1 MEQKHIYLSALGVGV
16 GVGVGLGLG
25 SGQGISKWSSIGAAR
40 NSSDFAGANADEI
53 ELELRRLLV
62 DGKESSV
69 TFDDFPYYIRY
80 TLSHLLINL

>member
-25 SGQGISKWSSIGAAR
+25 SGQGISKWSSIAAGR
-40 NSSDFAGANADEI
+40 NSSDFTGANADEI
-53 ELELRRLLV
+53 EQELRRLLV
-62 DGKESSV
+62 DGKDSTV

-80 TLSHLLINL
+80 LI